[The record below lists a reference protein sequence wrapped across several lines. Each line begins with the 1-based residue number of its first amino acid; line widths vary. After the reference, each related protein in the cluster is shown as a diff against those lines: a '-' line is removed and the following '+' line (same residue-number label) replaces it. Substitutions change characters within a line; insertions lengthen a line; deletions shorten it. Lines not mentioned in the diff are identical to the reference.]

1 MGVCQPQ
8 IVIVVAVP
16 QNEVDRVFRTLDVET
31 RDSLEPSPRWTHLH
45 GKGWVTGYRWS
56 VRHGKMI
63 KREYVPYTRAHS
75 FVYLH

>member
-1 MGVCQPQ
+1 MGVCQQQ

-45 GKGWVTGYRWS
+45 GKERVTGGQCGMVKLSNSMRED
-56 VRHGKMI
+56 VRD
-63 KREYVPYTRAHS
+63 TRAHS
-75 FVYLH
+75 SVERH